1 MCINEGVID
10 TWREIILLL
19 IALWAR
25 VKGQSHQKNSDFG
38 A

>member
-1 MCINEGVID
+1 MCINEGIID

-25 VKGQSHQKNSDFG
+25 VKGHQKNSDFG